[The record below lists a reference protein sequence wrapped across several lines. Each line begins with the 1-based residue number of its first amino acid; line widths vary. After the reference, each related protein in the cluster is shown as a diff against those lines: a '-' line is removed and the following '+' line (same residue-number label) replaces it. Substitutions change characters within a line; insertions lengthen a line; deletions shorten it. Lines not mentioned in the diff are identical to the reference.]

1 MAFDALTLPR
11 ATIVSWAA
19 VHPEDLYSG
28 CQVDWLDCRIA
39 IVLGSVRV
47 AGRLPKFD
55 APVVNCLPQRANGM
69 PMEGRVCI
77 KTPLM
82 FLVMFKPTTII
93 AGGRDP
99 VSSVGLAGESFLVL
113 GTGEKRQ
120 PKKDGEGMFVRVF
133 EVPGLVLHRL
143 SMTTLATSRCSPILG
158 WGLFV
163 YHLGLNQGH
172 GTVPAQ
178 RTCACTAVCPFH
190 SSRRGAKAV
199 PGDSACLIRVGGG
212 WWNADRVGKPDP
224 HGRPQE
230 KTAASHPCRSQ

>member
-39 IVLGSVRV
+39 IALGSVRV

-77 KTPLM
+77 KMPLM
-82 FLVMFKPTTII
+82 FLVMFKPTTRI
-93 AGGRDP
+93 AGGGDP

-113 GTGEKRQ
+113 GAGEKRQ
-120 PKKDGEGMFVRVF
+120 PKKDGDGMFVRVF
-133 EVPGLVLHRL
+133 EVPGLVLRAL
-143 SMTTLATSRCSPILG
+143 TKSRPGGFGTSAT
-158 WGLFV
+158 V
-163 YHLGLNQGH
+163 
-172 GTVPAQ
+172 T
-178 RTCACTAVCPFH
+178 
-190 SSRRGAKAV
+190 
-199 PGDSACLIRVGGG
+199 
-212 WWNADRVGKPDP
+212 
-224 HGRPQE
+224 
-230 KTAASHPCRSQ
+230 